1 MNASNLH
8 FLFGPL
14 TTVKG
19 IGDALATRLKTTIGP
34 RVLDLYFHLP
44 FRFEQRVWLE
54 RLADYQPDTMVTLS
68 IKVLGHEKPP
78 RPKLPYKVLC
88 ETNGGF
94 VYLLFF
100 NMPSKYILEQL
111 PVGGQRIVS
120 GKLEQSLAVW
130 QMIHPDYIGY
140 ATYKEDWVGKRPI
153 YSMAQGISSK
163 VFHRVIQPALS
174 RIPDTPEW
182 LAPETLEHHGWKS
195 WQASLQQAHRPVE
208 EEDLSPL
215 HGARLRLAYDELL
228 AEQISYALIRRHYQ
242 KTSGVVIQKTGV
254 LTGQMKLPF
263 SLTPGQDQAI
273 AEILKDMES
282 GTQMLRLLQGDVG
295 SGKTMVA
302 VYALLAALEAGYQ
315 GVLLAPTEILA
326 QQLYRNLQTYAPFV
340 HSVLFTGGTANKDK
354 KMHLEGLAQGSI
366 QIAVGTHALLEEHVQ
381 FKNLGLIV
389 VDEQHRFGVEQRL
402 RLTRKGIFPHV
413 LVMSA
418 TPIPRTLCL
427 TAYGELQITNLRD
440 KPAQRQPITTS
451 TMPLKRVDE
460 VIESLSRVLAKGEK
474 VFWVCPLIDES
485 EALQLGHVMERFGI
499 LNNHF
504 GDKVGLLHGRMKAE
518 EKEAIMQ
525 SFKSGPLQILVSTT
539 VIEVGVDIP
548 DATVMVIEHA
558 ERFGLAQLHQL
569 RGRVGRGNKPSTCL
583 LLYSYALTETGKA
596 RLSILKESN
605 DGFKIAEAD
614 LHIRGAGDLL
624 GTRQSGIPLYRL
636 ADIFVHEA
644 YIPKAQA
651 EAEALIIADP
661 LLSSPRGQ
669 AVRLL
674 LKMFNKEQSMQ
685 YISAG

>member
-54 RLADYQPDTMVTLS
+54 KLQDYQPDTMTTLS
-68 IKVLGHEKPP
+68 IKVLSHEKPP

-88 ETNGGF
+88 ETNGGW

-100 NMPSKYILEQL
+100 NMPAKYIVEQL
-111 PVGGQRIVS
+111 PMGAQRIVS
-120 GKLEQSLAVW
+120 GKLEHSMAVW

-140 ATYKEDWVGKRPI
+140 PSNKEDWVGKRPI

-163 VFHRVIQPALS
+163 VFHRVLQPALS
-174 RIPDTPEW
+174 RIPDAPEW
-182 LAPETLEHHGWKS
+182 LSPETLQAHGWKS
-195 WQASLQQAHRPVE
+195 WQASLQQAHKPLE

-263 SLTPGQDQAI
+263 TLTSGQDQAI

-302 VYALLAALEAGYQ
+302 IYALLAALEGGYQ

-354 KMHLEGLAQGSI
+354 KVHLEGMAQGSI

-402 RLTRKGIFPHV
+402 RLTRKGVFPHV

-440 KPAQRQPITTS
+440 KPAERQPITTS

-460 VIESLSRVLAKGEK
+460 VIESLGRVLAKGEK

-499 LNNHF
+499 LKNHF
-504 GDKVGLLHGRMKAE
+504 GDKVGVLHGRMKAD

-525 SFKSGPLQILVSTT
+525 SFKSGPLQILVATT

-569 RGRVGRGNKPSTCL
+569 RGRVGRSHKPSVCL
-583 LLYSYALTETGKA
+583 LLYSYALTEAGKA

-636 ADIFVHEA
+636 ADIFVHET

-651 EAEALIIADP
+651 EAEALITADP
-661 LLSSPRGQ
+661 LLSSSRGQ
-669 AVRLL
+669 AARLL

>member
-100 NMPSKYILEQL
+100 NMPAKYILEQL
-111 PVGGQRIVS
+111 PMGAQRIVS
-120 GKLEQSLAVW
+120 GKLEKSLAVW

-140 ATYKEDWVGKRPI
+140 PSNKEDWVGKRPI

-174 RIPDTPEW
+174 RIPDAPEW
-182 LAPETLEHHGWKS
+182 LAPETLQQHGWKS

-242 KTSGVVIQKTGV
+242 KTSGVVIQKTGL

-263 SLTPGQDQAI
+263 TLTPGQDQAI

-302 VYALLAALEAGYQ
+302 IYALLTALEAGYQ

-354 KMHLEGLAQGSI
+354 KLHLEGMAQGSI

-440 KPAQRQPITTS
+440 KPAQRLPIRTS

-460 VIESLSRVLAKGEK
+460 VIDSLSRVLAKGEK

-499 LNNHF
+499 LKNHF
-504 GDKVGLLHGRMKAE
+504 GDRVGLLHGRMKAD

-525 SFKSGPLQILVSTT
+525 SFKSGPLQILVATT

-569 RGRVGRGNKPSTCL
+569 RGRVGRGHKPSTCL

-636 ADIFVHEA
+636 ADIFIHEA

-651 EAEALIIADP
+651 EAQALITADP

-669 AVRLL
+669 AARLL